1 MMDSERFLAAQ
12 TFDEFVAGA
21 TKYQELWSIGA
32 RRASVPADVIER
44 LEQLSS
50 PVRLIALNEDW
61 CLDAIGI
68 VPYIAKLA
76 AEHALLEF
84 RSFGRDGN
92 PDLMDSHLTG
102 TSRAIP
108 VVIAYDAGWNEIGWW
123 GPRPAELQA
132 WVGSEGVT
140 LPPTE
145 KYRYL
150 RQWYAR
156 DHGASTLREVAD
168 LIVTAD
174 AATT

>member
-68 VPYIAKLA
+68 VPYIAKLG

-84 RSFGRDGN
+84 RSFGRDAN
-92 PDLMDSHLTG
+92 PDLMNSHLTG
-102 TSRAIP
+102 TARAIP
-108 VVIAYDAGWNEIGWW
+108 VAIAYDVGWNEIGWW
-123 GPRPAELQA
+123 GPRPAELQT
-132 WVGSEGVT
+132 WVRSEGAA
-140 LPPTE
+140 LPPAE

-156 DHGASTLREVAD
+156 DHGASTLREIAD
-168 LIVTAD
+168 LIVAAR